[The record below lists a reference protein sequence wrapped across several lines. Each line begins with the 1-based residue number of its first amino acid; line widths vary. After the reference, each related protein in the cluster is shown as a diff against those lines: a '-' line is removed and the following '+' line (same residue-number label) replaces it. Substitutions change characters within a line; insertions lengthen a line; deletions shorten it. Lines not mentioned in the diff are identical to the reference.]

1 MSNHSSDTLH
11 SLCSAL
17 LDCGYADVDALLDE
31 LDTADK
37 YGFDFDDVIAIIVSI
52 QWNLKE
58 ILNTIHRNFS
68 ITIKMATKLLKDVT
82 RQTLGLTDRRG
93 NPVIVD
99 RKSTRLNSSH

>member
-37 YGFDFDDVIAIIVSI
+37 YGFDFDDVKIGRAHV
-52 QWNLKE
+52 
-58 ILNTIHRNFS
+58 
-68 ITIKMATKLLKDVT
+68 
-82 RQTLGLTDRRG
+82 
-93 NPVIVD
+93 
-99 RKSTRLNSSH
+99 